1 MDKKFVIWQDVALME
16 LEDQRS
22 RIADIM
28 AENPE
33 YTEDEAY
40 DLMCENNNLY
50 YDDKM
55 YNLSGVDLPENII
68 AIADL
73 GLWNGRRS
81 GYKELG
87 DDLTEIFKTSCDFCS
102 WYVDQYGNVRSTQH
116 HHDGTNY
123 ILYRLWK
130 PGLSDDQKENFM
142 DKLYYGKATAADI
155 SRYTYRLGDYIGKIY
170 GWTFSGSAP
179 AVTRA

>member
-16 LEDQRS
+16 LEDQQS
-22 RIADIM
+22 WLADIM

-33 YTEDEAY
+33 LSESEAWEYMYED
-40 DLMCENNNLY
+40 NNVYFDDEKMNLE
-50 YDDKM
+50 
-55 YNLSGVDLPENII
+55 GVDLPENII
-68 AIADL
+68 AIADI
-73 GLWNGRRS
+73 GTWRGRRS

-87 DDLTEIFKTSCDFCS
+87 DDLTEIFTLAQGYAA
-102 WYVDQYGNVRSTQH
+102 WYVDQYGNVKLEDH

-123 ILYRLWK
+123 ILFRMWK

-142 DKLYYGKATAADI
+142 NKIYYDEVTAADV

-170 GWTFSGSAP
+170 GWKFSGKAP
-179 AVTRA
+179 AVTRV